1 MTIVILRGMDG
12 IDPDKAIIY
21 VTHALALKDKSFIR
35 KELVKQP
42 QVGHVAIFS
51 M

>member
-1 MTIVILRGMDG
+1 MDR
-12 IDPDKAIIY
+12 IDPKKSIIY
-21 VTHALALKDKSFIR
+21 VTHASALKDKSFIR
-35 KELVKQP
+35 KELMKQP